1 MLTDTHDATIVAI
14 KSAPPII
21 MTAWSFWGFT
31 LNEWAAIT
39 AIVYTALMTIFL
51 LVDRFKKWRKEYES
65 V

>member
-1 MLTDTHDATIVAI
+1 MTTLHDTTEVAL
-14 KSAPPII
+14 KTAPALV